1 MLAGIEDRVLGRE
14 GSVMGVA
21 GLGLGVVQAQ
31 HGVVVVGGVKEDIP
45 RGQKKTVLRYNLKI
59 QRKSS

>member
-1 MLAGIEDRVLGRE
+1 
-14 GSVMGVA
+14 MGVA